1 MLPLK
6 SCRLVCSRVID
17 RRFPKR
23 KIKEYISQKPKPR
36 PPPEKS
42 TDKKKKTK

>member
-1 MLPLK
+1 MISSK
-6 SCRLVCSRVID
+6 STRSLLSRVID

-23 KIKEYISQKPKPR
+23 KIKEYISQKPKP
-36 PPPEKS
+36 PTTPDKN